1 MATIHYLIHGS
12 WQGILALILTLI
24 GLTLISFG
32 QISVAHS
39 NSSFSGGGD
48 LTLSH
53 RLIGCGFLISAILV
67 VLITWFLG
75 SKPITAD
82 EYEDLYT
89 QVSQTPEVRPALK
102 AFMLQHPHLTRIDY
116 HLLERQFNN
125 IKADIYIKKLTAEI
139 DTPVAPTA
147 TV

>member
-12 WQGILALILTLI
+12 WQGILALILALI

-67 VLITWFLG
+67 ILITWFLG

-82 EYEDLYT
+82 QYQTLYT
-89 QVSQTPEVRPALK
+89 EVAQIPEMKAPLK
-102 AFMLQHPHLTRIDY
+102 AFLLKHPLTRIDY
-116 HLLERQFNN
+116 HEMQWRFNDM
-125 IKADIYIKKLTAEI
+125 KTEIYINRLKREVDIPTAS
-139 DTPVAPTA
+139 TA